1 MHSAPPASAT
11 STVERR
17 IARYASPSA
26 WADEVHAVWMV
37 AVGPSIPKRPASR
50 AARYWGLVR
59 YAARELPDE
68 PRRRLP
74 SVRRATC
81 VGDRPE
87 LAQIVTLTARPDEHP
102 RPGRRQDLACAGGG
116 HGTAGRSDTDDRPAR
131 LPRVQLGLGAE
142 LLDQRRV
149 RQRGG
154 DPGRQPLGVEVADP
168 PHSRRARERG
178 LPERVDVE
186 ADRRDHA
193 KPGHDDAPAT
203 PGVRR
208 GASSHHRPSAPAPG

>member
-50 AARYWGLVR
+50 AARYWGHV
-59 YAARELPDE
+59 
-68 PRRRLP
+68 
-74 SVRRATC
+74 
-81 VGDRPE
+81 
-87 LAQIVTLTARPDEHP
+87 
-102 RPGRRQDLACAGGG
+102 
-116 HGTAGRSDTDDRPAR
+116 
-131 LPRVQLGLGAE
+131 
-142 LLDQRRV
+142 
-149 RQRGG
+149 
-154 DPGRQPLGVEVADP
+154 
-168 PHSRRARERG
+168 RRARERG
-178 LPERVDVE
+178 LPERVDVA